1 MYEYENR
8 FVLLSQE
15 NYRLNEMLRKRSE
28 DLDRARREGNDFKAK
43 ADSRVCLEQELTR
56 LQSTI

>member
-15 NYRLNEMLRKRSE
+15 NYRLNELLRKRSE
-28 DLDRARREGNDFKAK
+28 DLDRVRREAAESRSR
-43 ADSRVCLEQELTR
+43 ADSRVGL
-56 LQSTI
+56 

>member
-28 DLDRARREGNDFKAK
+28 DLERARREGSDFKAK
-43 ADSRVCLEQELTR
+43 ADSRVCL
-56 LQSTI
+56 